1 MPNIIF
7 YLNTGKEVKVT
18 QEEFDAVNLSEVL
31 MDPRQSYI
39 DMGIRGFQKHSLV
52 AWGPEEGTSNEQP
65 EGEY

>member
-18 QEEFDAVNLSEVL
+18 QAEFDALNLSKVL
-31 MDPRQSYI
+31 TDQSVQYI

-52 AWGPEEGTSNEQP
+52 AWEPEKVEETPNV
-65 EGEY
+65 